1 MNGSGNWRASLSRD
15 APQRLPGAG
24 RAAAQTF
31 NFDASPGLRMLLEL
45 ISAPLYEQERRS
57 RGRRG
62 KQGERDLRA
71 TKLPSSRADAAIDAN
86 EVECVRCKETACV
99 VCCLSA
105 TALCLLARPT
115 QDEAKRA
122 SSSVGRRRRPR
133 LLQSNPSVARTK
145 IWRRQK
151 THRPDAPWTHTE
163 HILHHESNQR
173 PPPEP
178 RESQIDVL
186 SCHLLRFIF
195 I

>member
-71 TKLPSSRADAAIDAN
+71 TKLPPAGRGKPTVENGTALRPRDKLLAGHAVDLRRWRVLWLQHCKPELQKASQNTRISTRTSSRADVRSAAIDAN
-86 EVECVRCKETACV
+86 EVECVRCKETACDALF
-99 VCCLSA
+99 CCLSA
-105 TALCLLARPT
+105 TALCLLA
-115 QDEAKRA
+115 
-122 SSSVGRRRRPR
+122 
-133 LLQSNPSVARTK
+133 
-145 IWRRQK
+145 
-151 THRPDAPWTHTE
+151 
-163 HILHHESNQR
+163 
-173 PPPEP
+173 
-178 RESQIDVL
+178 
-186 SCHLLRFIF
+186 
-195 I
+195 

>member
-71 TKLPSSRADAAIDAN
+71 TKLPPAGRGKPT
-86 EVECVRCKETACV
+86 VRNG
-99 VCCLSA
+99 
-105 TALCLLARPT
+105 TALRPRDKLLAGHAVRP
-115 QDEAKRA
+115 AK
-122 SSSVGRRRRPR
+122 
-133 LLQSNPSVARTK
+133 VARVMV
-145 IWRRQK
+145 
-151 THRPDAPWTHTE
+151 A
-163 HILHHESNQR
+163 
-173 PPPEP
+173 
-178 RESQIDVL
+178 SQ
-186 SCHLLRFIF
+186 HFKP
-195 I
+195 